1 MRDYQNG
8 ELAKEILKGLAL
20 GGFIIACLAMPG
32 LTKIVP
38 LFKPKGARDR
48 YRIKRTI
55 TNLQKKKTKKNQK
68 KKWKQSCRNQK
79 RRKKKVLEYNLDD
92 MKLKVPTKWD

>member
-55 TNLQKKKTKKNQK
+55 RSLQEKKLIKILKGKF
-68 KKWKQSCRNQK
+68 RN
-79 RRKKKVLEYNLDD
+79 
-92 MKLKVPTKWD
+92 